1 MHTPNHVANSI
12 RSNMLSVTFGT
23 RTGSVADPLVKRA
36 LPLGME
42 FMRLTGKLLPPSPC
56 VSRGSP
62 FEGPWSNAID
72 FIKPLQ
78 WIPTRTRSRG
88 RKLRQDFLEVYGA
101 MIRLVKER
109 MSSGEDVSDCLVKS
123 LLECE
128 EEEQLSWT
136 DLCMLT
142 TAFAT
147 GGSHSVCQITG
158 VNTRYYY

>member
-1 MHTPNHVANSI
+1 M
-12 RSNMLSVTFGT
+12 
-23 RTGSVADPLVKRA
+23 
-36 LPLGME
+36 
-42 FMRLTGKLLPPSPC
+42 
-56 VSRGSP
+56 
-62 FEGPWSNAID
+62 
-72 FIKPLQ
+72 
-78 WIPTRTRSRG
+78 
-88 RKLRQDFLEVYGA
+88 YGA

-147 GGSHSVCQITG
+147 GGSHSVSPVLDLLSITEP
-158 VNTRYYY
+158 